1 MIDFVALAL
10 YCVLMGSTP
19 GPNNV
24 MLTASGVNF
33 GFAKTIPHMLG
44 IAFGHIVQV
53 MMTCL
58 SLGELFVR
66 YPLAQRSLKIAGFCY
81 LLYLSW
87 RILGASASS
96 EKRGRS
102 RPLRFYEAALFQ
114 FVNPKAWV
122 FVTTVAALFLP
133 GGEEGLLRNALL
145 LSCAAG
151 VVVIPCIA
159 LWAGFGQG
167 LRRFLQD
174 PVKLRVFNAVIAA
187 ALVGTAIYLVI

>member
-122 FVTTVAALFLP
+122 
-133 GGEEGLLRNALL
+133 
-145 LSCAAG
+145 S
-151 VVVIPCIA
+151 
-159 LWAGFGQG
+159 
-167 LRRFLQD
+167 
-174 PVKLRVFNAVIAA
+174 
-187 ALVGTAIYLVI
+187 